1 MNWLLIAEITY
12 GIILLLVALRIV
24 YDSRN
29 STKSLSYL
37 MLIIFLPV
45 LGMLIYFGVGINYRK
60 RKIYS
65 KKLTEDDELARTL
78 EKNLIRSTAR
88 TIQQREDIRGSE
100 SLAYL
105 LLNEALS
112 PLTAGNQVRLLFNGE
127 EKFRELIPA
136 LKAARHHIHLE
147 YYIFEDGRV
156 GEEIGQILIEKA
168 RQGVQV
174 RFIYDAFGSISMS
187 GDFEDRLREAGVEI
201 YPFFKIYFPLFANRI
216 NYRNHRKIVVIDGKK
231 GFTGG
236 INVSDRYI
244 NTDKTEQDLY
254 WRDTHVCIEGAGVQY
269 LQYLFFCD
277 WNFCSGLPVQ
287 PDQKYFPDF
296 TEDVEVKDTLVQIAA
311 SGPDSVLPSILYS
324 ILKAISLAREE
335 VLITTPYFIPGES
348 LLNILIIAAY
358 SGVRVVLLVPGISD
372 SRFVQAATRSYY
384 RSLLSAGIEVYE
396 YQKGFI
402 HAKTMVIDEKVAMV
416 GTANMDLRSFDLN
429 FEVNALIYDPKV
441 ARELKEQFMR
451 DLQDAEAIQLKKWKK
466 RPIVTKL
473 LQKAA
478 GLFSPLL

>member
-1 MNWLLIAEITY
+1 MNWFLLAEIAY
-12 GIILLLVALRIV
+12 VVILFLVALRIV

-29 STKSLSYL
+29 SVKALAYL

-45 LGMLIYFGVGINYRK
+45 LGLFIYFGVGVNYRK

-65 KKLTEDDELARTL
+65 KKLTEDDELAKTL
-78 EKNLIRSTAR
+78 EDNLIRYTAS
-88 TIQQREDIRGSE
+88 TIQQRRDIRGSA

-112 PLTAGNQVRLLFNGE
+112 PLTAGNQVQLLFNGE
-127 EKFRELIPA
+127 EKFKELIPA

-147 YYIFEDGRV
+147 YYIFEDGLI
-156 GEEIGQILIEKA
+156 GEEIGKILMEKA
-168 RQGVQV
+168 AQGIKV
-174 RFIYDAFGSISMS
+174 RFIYDGFGSISMS
-187 GDFEDRLREAGVEI
+187 TDFEDRLKEAGVEI

-216 NYRNHRKIVVIDGKK
+216 NYRNHRKIVVIDGKT
-231 GFTGG
+231 GFMGG

-244 NTDKTEQDLY
+244 NTGKSASELY
-254 WRDTHVCIEGAGVQY
+254 WRDTHLSILGSGVQY

-277 WNFCSGLPVQ
+277 WNFCSGSAIQ
-287 PDQKYFPDF
+287 PDKFYFPDF
-296 TEDVEVKDTLVQIAA
+296 NKEPEKKDTLVQIAA
-311 SGPDSVLPSILYS
+311 SGPDSSSPSILFA
-324 ILKAISLAREE
+324 ILKAISLARSE

-348 LLNILIIAAY
+348 LLNILIIAAF

-372 SRFVQAATRSYY
+372 TRFVQAATRSYY
-384 RSLLSAGIEVYE
+384 HSLLAAGVEIYE

-416 GTANMDLRSFDLN
+416 GTANMDIRSFDLN

-441 ARELKEQFMR
+441 AEELKQQFNE
-451 DLQDAEAIQLKKWKK
+451 DLRHSKAIPLEAWRK
-466 RPIVTKL
+466 RAVLTKL
-473 LQKAA
+473 MQKAA
-478 GLFSPLL
+478 GVFSPLL